1 MKRIYRQLGILMS
14 LGFAISLIAVSYA
27 YLKVQETTSPSEQHL
42 TLLFWGVVGLV
53 ITGVLSI
60 ALLYVSQNASIEVIY
75 AEKALESELRK
86 GQQSNTNAD
95 GERSEGQ
102 IFSAKKLERIIIE
115 NQYNKKQLLDEFLRS
130 LCNQIVASVGL
141 IYLAKISDDDK
152 ILEIVS
158 TYAYYNS
165 NLQPP
170 SYEFGQGLV
179 GQVAKNGKFIQIE
192 AIPENYI
199 QVVSGLGKANPNYL
213 MLFPIKNEENE
224 ILGVI
229 ELASFHKFTAKE
241 EKYLNDVALL
251 LAKEIETNEYQ
262 KLSL

>member
-14 LGFAISLIAVSYA
+14 LGFAVSLIVVSFA
-27 YLKVQETTSPSEQHL
+27 YLQVQETNNPGSQQL
-42 TLLFWGVVGLV
+42 TLLFWGVAGLV
-53 ITGVLSI
+53 ATGVLSI
-60 ALLYVSQNASIEVIY
+60 ALLYVAQNASIEVIY
-75 AEKALESELRK
+75 AEKVLETEPEENLH
-86 GQQSNTNAD
+86 SNTHSD
-95 GERSEGQ
+95 SEGSEGQ
-102 IFSAKKLERIIIE
+102 IFSVRKLEKIIIE

-141 IYLAKISDDDK
+141 IYLTKLLEDDK

-158 TYAYYNS
+158 TYAYYNP
-165 NLQPP
+165 NPTPP

-179 GQVAKNGKFIQIE
+179 GQVAKNGKLIQVE
-192 AIPENYI
+192 AVPENYI

-229 ELASFHKFTAKE
+229 ELASFHKFAVKE

>member
-14 LGFAISLIAVSYA
+14 LGFALSLIAVSYA
-27 YLKVQETTSPSEQHL
+27 YFLTQENNSPDKQHFD
-42 TLLFWGVVGLV
+42 LLFWGVAGLV

-60 ALLYVSQNASIEVIY
+60 ALLYVAQNASIEVIY
-75 AEKALESELRK
+75 AEKALESDIKEGLNPEI
-86 GQQSNTNAD
+86 GIDSLGN
-95 GERSEGQ
+95 EGQ
-102 IFSAKKLERIIIE
+102 RFSVRKLEKIIIE

-141 IYLAKISDDDK
+141 IYLTKLLDDDK

-158 TYAYYNS
+158 TYAYYNP
-165 NLQPP
+165 NPNPP

-179 GQVAKNGKFIQIE
+179 GQVAKNGKLIQVE
-192 AIPENYI
+192 AVPENYI
-199 QVVSGLGKANPNYL
+199 QVISGLGKANPNYL

-229 ELASFHKFTAKE
+229 ELASFHKFAVKE